1 MTGQQ
6 THLQQK
12 RGSRA
17 RLFPLAG
24 VLCVL
29 LVSLLATIQ
38 IAHVHK
44 VGADT
49 SHCPLCI
56 VLHSAAPVTPT
67 AAIVVLVHVGRPTP
81 VFKQRAIIRFWQPKF
96 FTRPPPAGC

>member
-1 MTGQQ
+1 MAADQQ
-6 THLQQK
+6 NSRQSK
-12 RGSRA
+12 RLKR
-17 RLFPLAG
+17 RVKPLGG
-24 VLCVL
+24 VVCLL

-38 IAHVHK
+38 ITHEHR

-56 VLHSAAPVTPT
+56 ILHTAAPVTPT
-67 AAIVVLVHVGRPTP
+67 AAVVVIVPMGRRPL
-81 VFKQRAIIRFWQPKF
+81 VFKTRPLVRYWRPKF